1 MKPPPPP
8 LSKRSAGQR
17 NEALTPNLKFKTL
30 ESFRRVALSL
40 ANAVDEK
47 QLSGIVFASPTRG
60 QGATTVAY
68 HVARDLDRDFGL
80 KPLLVEVNVY
90 RPMYARA
97 FGLDVRRSIEKV
109 GAGECSVED
118 AIQEIPGGLSVIPA
132 EGANGEAST
141 RLAIQGLQKVKET
154 VNDRFPILIIDG
166 PPILSAIDSIAAGR
180 VVGHVLL
187 VVAAGQSPREALARV
202 RKELDENKVVLFG
215 TILNKHKRF
224 IPGWFYRFI
233 R

>member
-1 MKPPPPP
+1 M
-8 LSKRSAGQR
+8 
-17 NEALTPNLKFKTL
+17 EPNLKFETL

-47 QLSGIVFASPTRG
+47 QLSGIVFASPSRG

-80 KPLLVEVNVY
+80 KPLLVELNVY
-90 RPMYARA
+90 RPTYART
-97 FGLDVRRSIEKV
+97 FNIDSKRSLEQV
-109 GAGECSVED
+109 GAGLCSVDD
-118 AIQEIPGGLSVIPA
+118 AIQRIPGGLSAIPA
-132 EGANGEAST
+132 EGTKGESRT

-154 VNDRFPILIIDG
+154 VQDRFPILIVDG